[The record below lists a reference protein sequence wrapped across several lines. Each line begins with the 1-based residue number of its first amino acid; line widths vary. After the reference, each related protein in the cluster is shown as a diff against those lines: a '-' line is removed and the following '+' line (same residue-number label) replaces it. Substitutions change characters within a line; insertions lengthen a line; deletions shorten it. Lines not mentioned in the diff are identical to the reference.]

1 MWTKPANTPPYTE
14 WLFVDTISIV
24 VRIGADRTA
33 VIAEQINDSYEHFQ
47 PFITLRNPR
56 NTTTQWFI
64 LSLENNEQVA
74 NIFFTLRNGRNSS
87 LKVAYEANN
96 LGEAGR
102 RILRDFLEFTLGST
116 WEDDMRNGELT
127 RIDLAFDVSGMAMQ
141 NLLIVDTRSRE
152 SAYIRG
158 ESGEVETYYS
168 PFGRNTPTTKQL
180 RVYDKRRELA
190 SRGGS
195 GIRHSRSPLTRFE
208 YGQRSLRGYTLNT
221 FMEKQMR
228 RGNPFDAYTVMEFA
242 PDELHGLTVDQQRFF
257 FDACRVRGRGNALAE
272 VQNAR
277 LQAALAHLCVN
288 PAQHTPK
295 FYSRRTSIW
304 AGLQRA
310 IQFSLPI
317 GTPTSRRGR

>member
-1 MWTKPANTPPYTE
+1 MWIKPANTPPYTE
-14 WLFVDTISIV
+14 WLFVDTVSIV
-24 VRIGADRTA
+24 VRVGADRA
-33 VIAEQINDSYEHFQ
+33 AIVAEQLNDSSEHFF
-47 PFITLRNPR
+47 PYLTLKNPQDNR
-56 NTTTQWFI
+56 TQRYK
-64 LSLENNEQVA
+64 LSLENGERIA
-74 NIFFTLRNGRNSS
+74 DIFFTLRNGRNSS
-87 LKVAYEANN
+87 LKVEYAANN

-127 RIDLAFDVSGMAMQ
+127 RIDLAFDVPGIAMQ

-152 SAYIRG
+152 SAYVRG
-158 ESGEVETYYS
+158 ESGEVETYYA
-168 PFGRNTPTTKQL
+168 PFGRNTPTNKQL
-180 RVYDKRRELA
+180 RVYDKRQELA

-195 GIRHSRSPLTRFE
+195 GIRHRRSPLTRFE

-221 FMEKQMR
+221 FMERQMR
-228 RGNPFDAYTVMEFA
+228 RGNPFNVYTVMEFVYV
-242 PDELHGLTVDQQRFF
+242 ESHGLTVDQQRLF
-257 FDACRVRGRGNALAE
+257 FDACRVRGLDNALAE

-277 LQAALAHLCVN
+277 LQAALAHLYVN

-310 IQFSLPI
+310 IQFALPI
-317 GTPTSRRGR
+317 DTSTPRRGR